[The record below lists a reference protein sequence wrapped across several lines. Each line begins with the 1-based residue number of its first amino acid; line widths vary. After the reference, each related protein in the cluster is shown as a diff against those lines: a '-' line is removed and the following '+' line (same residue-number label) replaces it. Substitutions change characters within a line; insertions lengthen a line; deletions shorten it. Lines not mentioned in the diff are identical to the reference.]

1 MIAIIGAM
9 DSEIEALLQQLKLQ
23 KTVTFADKV
32 LYLGVLRGHDVLI
45 AKSGIGK
52 VNTAMMTTYVLSHYK
67 IDFLI
72 NIGVAGGVFGVEV
85 GDLLLAEGICYF
97 DVSLTEIGDYPYG
110 KMGDDP
116 LIVYPDPGLLEKA
129 RKVFAFNKLNYQSG
143 IIASGDS
150 FVTALEQI
158 RKISEVVEGI
168 KACEMEGMAIGICCH
183 KLNVPFLSIRGIS
196 DLIQKPGQK
205 ATYKKSMKDVA
216 AMTAGAVLFF
226 LESYRR

>member
-72 NIGVAGGVFGVEV
+72 NIGVAGG
-85 GDLLLAEGICYF
+85 
-97 DVSLTEIGDYPYG
+97 
-110 KMGDDP
+110 
-116 LIVYPDPGLLEKA
+116 
-129 RKVFAFNKLNYQSG
+129 
-143 IIASGDS
+143 
-150 FVTALEQI
+150 
-158 RKISEVVEGI
+158 
-168 KACEMEGMAIGICCH
+168 
-183 KLNVPFLSIRGIS
+183 
-196 DLIQKPGQK
+196 
-205 ATYKKSMKDVA
+205 
-216 AMTAGAVLFF
+216 
-226 LESYRR
+226 